1 MPDIIIRELKQ
12 SEITL
17 LGEFL
22 YHAIF
27 QSEDIKPLPKEIIK
41 TPDIWVYI
49 DKFGEYKN
57 DFCLVAEVRNEIIG
71 AVWVRIL
78 NGQIKGYGN
87 IDSQTPEFSMS
98 VLPDYRNKGI
108 GTLLMQKMISVL
120 IDRKYKQA
128 SLSVNK
134 NNYAVSMYNKLGFQI
149 IKERKEDYLMLL
161 KLNTNE

>member
-1 MPDIIIRELKQ
+1 MPDIIIRELKR

-17 LGEFL
+17 LEEFL
-22 YHAIF
+22 YHTIF
-27 QSEDIKPLPKEIIK
+27 QSQDIKPLPKEIIE

-49 DKFGEYKN
+49 DKFGKDKN
-57 DFCLVAEVRNEIIG
+57 DFCLVAEVRNGIIG

-78 NGQIKGYGN
+78 DGQIKGYGN
-87 IDSQTPEFSMS
+87 IDSQTPEFSIS
-98 VLPDYRNKGI
+98 VLPDYRNRGI

-120 IDRKYKQA
+120 IERKYKQA

-161 KLNTNE
+161 KLINK